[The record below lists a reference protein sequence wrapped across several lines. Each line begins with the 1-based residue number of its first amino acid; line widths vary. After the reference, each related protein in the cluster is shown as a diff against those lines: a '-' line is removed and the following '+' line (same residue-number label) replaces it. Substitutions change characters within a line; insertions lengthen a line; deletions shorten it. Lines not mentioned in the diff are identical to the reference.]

1 MRLEIVFCAKVT
13 LIGFSFITT
22 FSYIYIFGF
31 DNPQIFSNAE
41 LFSVE
46 SCRISQGEL
55 IFSYEGITF

>member
-1 MRLEIVFCAKVT
+1 MFCAKVT

-46 SCRISQGEL
+46 SCRVSQGEL